1 LIIFEGTEMKSV
13 RRLVLASLIG
23 LSAGVA
29 FAQAGGKSPGP
40 GSGPMG
46 PGPGASGPGMGMGM
60 GAGMGPGVGRGAAR
74 WGSDVTPGW
83 GMMNPQERMDHQDR
97 MRAMKTYEECKTY
110 RDQHHEQMAARA
122 AERGGKAPAAPRR
135 DACGEL
141 KK

>member
-1 LIIFEGTEMKSV
+1 
-13 RRLVLASLIG
+13 
-23 LSAGVA
+23 
-29 FAQAGGKSPGP
+29 
-40 GSGPMG
+40 
-46 PGPGASGPGMGMGM
+46 MGMGM

-83 GMMNPQERMDHQDR
+83 AMMNPQERKDHQDR
-97 MRAMKTYEECKTY
+97 MRAMNTYAECKTY

-122 AERGGKAPAAPRR
+122 VERRGNALAKPRR